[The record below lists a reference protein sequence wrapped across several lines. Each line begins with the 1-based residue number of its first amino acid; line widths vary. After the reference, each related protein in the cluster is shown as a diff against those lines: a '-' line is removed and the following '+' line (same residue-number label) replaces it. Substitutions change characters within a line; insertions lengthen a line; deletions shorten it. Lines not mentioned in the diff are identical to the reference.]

1 MQKQLK
7 FLLMSCH
14 SELGFTQ
21 KTTREEPSRYSEHF
35 PLHLNPLH
43 PNISMD
49 TLHTVFCTFPVVL
62 TRRICLTFWSFLNW
76 WSFLVFS
83 WPLHSRVI
91 LWGEIRCQSLIG
103 VKGLCGHVNS
113 SAFVTGSGN
122 CRVVI
127 CGGVCIINWPLPLGG
142 FQGKYRQ
149 IEKLWVNGV
158 LKSPKRQ
165 KVDQLAIYKV

>member
-1 MQKQLK
+1 MFNILELFKLVIISCI
-7 FLLMSCH
+7 LMT
-14 SELGFTQ
+14 FT
-21 KTTREEPSRYSEHF
+21 F
-35 PLHLNPLH
+35 
-43 PNISMD
+43 D
-49 TLHTVFCTFPVVL
+49 
-62 TRRICLTFWSFLNW
+62 
-76 WSFLVFS
+76 
-83 WPLHSRVI
+83 SRVI
-91 LWGEIRCQSLIG
+91 LWGEIRCQSLVG

-165 KVDQLAIYKV
+165 KVDQLAIYKVQPRSSTQKNRNKSREWEGGGLELGPSDYKTRALNHLATLPP

>member
-21 KTTREEPSRYSEHF
+21 KITREEPSRYSEHF
-35 PLHLNPLH
+35 PLDLNPLH
-43 PNISMD
+43 SNISID
-49 TLHTVFCTFPVVL
+49 TLYTVFCTFPVVL
-62 TRRICLTFWSFLNW
+62 TRRICFNILELFKLVIISCILMTFTFD
-76 WSFLVFS
+76 
-83 WPLHSRVI
+83 SRVI

-149 IEKLWVNGV
+149 IEKLWINGV

-165 KVDQLAIYKV
+165 KVD